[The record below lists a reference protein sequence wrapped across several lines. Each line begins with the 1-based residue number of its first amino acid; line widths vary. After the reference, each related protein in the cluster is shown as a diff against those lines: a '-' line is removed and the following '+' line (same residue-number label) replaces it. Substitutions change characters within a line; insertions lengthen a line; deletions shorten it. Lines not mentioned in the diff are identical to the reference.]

1 MSALQSDLLT
11 PDYAFADPP
20 PDRAD
25 HLRDDDAALRALWPG
40 SGVLLIDADGHAVAT
55 RAATTDPQ
63 ALWFPRGEQI
73 APQKPDAAH
82 FLALHAGRGWFALR
96 LDESHAAGAERIDL
110 RAAALTLPATD
121 ASLYAH
127 ARALLHWH
135 ATHRYCGRCGAPLQP
150 IRAGHAARCSGCGV
164 EHYPRTD
171 TAIIVAVTDGK
182 RLLLGRQASW
192 PLRRYSVIAG
202 FLEPGERLEDAVA
215 REVLEET
222 GLRVRTCRYAG
233 SQPWPFP
240 ANLMVGFEAEA
251 DGDEPHFGGELEDA
265 RWFSA
270 ADIHAGVAAGELLL
284 SPRLSISSWLIRR
297 WLAQHADSTGGESDL
312 P

>member
-1 MSALQSDLLT
+1 MASVSGLHPDALF

-25 HLRDDDAALRALWPG
+25 HLRDDLAALRALWPEA
-40 SGVLLIDADGHAVAT
+40 GVLLIDDDSHAVAAVGT
-55 RAATTDPQ
+55 QD
-63 ALWFPRGEQI
+63 LWLPRGDELAAQL
-73 APQKPDAAH
+73 PEDAN
-82 FLALHAGRGWFALR
+82 FLALYQGRGWFALR
-96 LDESHAAGAERIDL
+96 RKDAHTVDMQRIDL
-110 RAAALTLPATD
+110 LAAALTLPPLQAG
-121 ASLYAH
+121 LYAH
-127 ARALLHWH
+127 ARALLHWQ
-135 ATHRYCGRCGAPLQP
+135 ATHRYCGRCGAPVQP
-150 IRAGHAARCSGCGV
+150 IRAGHAARCTGCGV

-171 TAIIVAVTDGK
+171 TAVIVAVTDGE

-202 FLEPGERLEDAVA
+202 FLEPGERLEDAVV

-222 GLRVRTCRYAG
+222 GLRVRACSYAA

-240 ANLMVGFEAEA
+240 ANIMVGFEAEA
-251 DGDEPHFGGELEDA
+251 NGDPPIVGSELEDA

-270 ADIHAGVAAGELLL
+270 AEIHAGIAAGELLL

-297 WLAQHADSTGGESDL
+297 WLAQHADSVGGKSDL

>member
-1 MSALQSDLLT
+1 MTELP
-11 PDYAFADPP
+11 PDYAFAATA

-25 HLRDDDAALRALWPG
+25 HLRDDRGALEALWAEAR
-40 SGVLLIDADGHAVAT
+40 VLLLDGDGHAVGT
-55 RAATTDPQ
+55 SNVHE
-63 ALWFPRGEQI
+63 LWLPRGAELAQ
-73 APQKPDAAH
+73 QLPDDAL
-82 FLALHAGRGWFALR
+82 FLGMHEDQGWFALR
-96 LDESHAAGAERIDL
+96 LESGSSASANRVDL
-110 RAAALTLPATD
+110 RAAALTLPALE
-121 ASLYAH
+121 AGLYGH
-127 ARALLHWH
+127 ARALLHWQ
-135 ATHRYCGRCGAPLQP
+135 ATHRFCGRCGAGLQA
-150 IRAGHAARCSGCGV
+150 IRAGHAARCNGCGS

-182 RLLLGRQASW
+182 RLLLGRQSSW
-192 PLRRYSVIAG
+192 PKKRYSVIAG

-215 REVLEET
+215 REVLEES

-251 DGDEPHFGGELEDA
+251 DGETPRFGGELEDA

-270 ADIHAGVAAGELLL
+270 AEIEAAVAAGELLL

-297 WLAQHADSTGGESDL
+297 WLAAQTANSRQQ
-312 P
+312 

>member
-1 MSALQSDLLT
+1 MSDL
-11 PDYAFADPP
+11 PADYAFANPP

-25 HLRDDDAALRALWPG
+25 RLREDPDALHALWPDA
-40 SGVLLIDADGHAVAT
+40 GVLLLDAEGHAL
-55 RAATTDPQ
+55 AADDGQ
-63 ALWFPRGEQI
+63 HHWHARGADLAAQR
-73 APQKPDAAH
+73 PDEAA
-82 FLALHAGRGWFALR
+82 FLALHEGRGWFALP
-96 LDESHAAGAERIDL
+96 LDAAPKDAQSAPRIDL
-110 RAAALTLPATD
+110 RAAALRLPAFE
-121 ASLYAH
+121 AGLHAH
-127 ARALLHWH
+127 ARALLHWR
-135 ATHRYCGRCGAPLQP
+135 ATHRYCGRCGATLEP
-150 IRAGHAARCSGCGV
+150 IRAGHAARCTGCGT

-171 TAIIVAVTDGK
+171 TAIIVSISDGE

-192 PLRRYSVIAG
+192 PAKRYSVIAG

-222 GLRVRTCRYAG
+222 GLRVHTCRYAG

-251 DGDEPHFGGELEDA
+251 EGDEPRFGGELEDA

-270 ADIHAGVAAGELLL
+270 RQIHAEVAAGTLLL

-297 WLAQHADSTGGESDL
+297 WLARQGL
-312 P
+312 PIAN